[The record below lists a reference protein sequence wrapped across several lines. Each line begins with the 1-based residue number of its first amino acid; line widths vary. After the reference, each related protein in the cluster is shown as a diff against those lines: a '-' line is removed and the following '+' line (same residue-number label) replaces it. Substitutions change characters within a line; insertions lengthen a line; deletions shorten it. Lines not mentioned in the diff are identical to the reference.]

1 MKPADE
7 HISRIATVVPYY
19 ILAAVSFVIFQ
30 ALLIVSLPEI
40 HLHYFQPKLLG
51 LTHLFVLGWG
61 TMMIFGAA
69 NQLVPVI
76 AETRLYSSI
85 IPVINWILLTIG
97 IPLLIWSF
105 WVFQFT
111 WITYTGASL
120 IIIAIILHAFNIY
133 KSISAGKSNI
143 ITDILLMAH
152 AWLFITGSIGLLLLI
167 NLISPLFPEEHLHYL
182 KIHAPIGMAGWFLQ
196 LIIGVSARLVPM
208 FILSRKE
215 NTKLL
220 NITFYTLNAGLALFL
235 IEGMIFRSF
244 YGRYIYLLLVIAG
257 LAAYAAYIRGC
268 YKSALRKQKDAGM
281 RQTFIAIGFI
291 LLALVLFFIVIK
303 MGVSVQPHI
312 TTVFGLAFFCG
323 LVTIIIMGQ
332 TFKTLPFIIWMHI
345 TKPNSLPELMPKDL
359 FHEQWVNIQ
368 LWVYLP
374 GLLLLL
380 MGLACNLTI
389 ILHAGAILMLIAA
402 IIYTV
407 HLLYIAGKLKMKQL

>member
-1 MKPADE
+1 MKPPDE
-7 HISRIATVVPYY
+7 HISHISTVVPYY

-30 ALLIVSLPEI
+30 ILLIISLPEI
-40 HLHYFQPKLLG
+40 HLHYFQPKLLA

-61 TMMIFGAA
+61 TMVIFGAV

-76 AETRLYSSI
+76 AETKLYSQI
-85 IPVINWILLTIG
+85 LPVINWILLTIG
-97 IPLLIWSF
+97 IPILIWSF
-105 WVFQFT
+105 WTFQFI

-133 KSISAGKSNI
+133 KSIFAGKSNI
-143 ITDILLMAH
+143 IADILLMAH

-208 FILSRKE
+208 FMLSRRE

-220 NITFYTLNAGLALFL
+220 STSFYTLNAGLALFL
-235 IEGMIFRSF
+235 IEGMIFHSF
-244 YGRYIYLLLVIAG
+244 HGRYIYLLLVIVG
-257 LAAYAAYIRGC
+257 LAAYATYIRGC

-291 LLALVLFFIVIK
+291 LAALVLLIISIWV
-303 MGVSVQPHI
+303 GTSVQPQI
-312 TTVFGLAFFCG
+312 TTLFGLTFFCG

-332 TFKTLPFIIWMHI
+332 TFKTLPFIVWMHI
-345 TKPNSLPELMPKDL
+345 TKPNALPELMPKDL
-359 FHEQWVNIQ
+359 FSEQWVNIQ

-380 MGLACNLTI
+380 TGLAVKLTI
-389 ILHAGAILMLIAA
+389 LLQAGAFLMLIAA

-407 HLLYIAGKLKMKQL
+407 HVLYVTGKLKTKQL

>member
-1 MKPADE
+1 
-7 HISRIATVVPYY
+7 
-19 ILAAVSFVIFQ
+19 
-30 ALLIVSLPEI
+30 
-40 HLHYFQPKLLG
+40 
-51 LTHLFVLGWG
+51 
-61 TMMIFGAA
+61 
-69 NQLVPVI
+69 
-76 AETRLYSSI
+76 
-85 IPVINWILLTIG
+85 
-97 IPLLIWSF
+97 
-105 WVFQFT
+105 
-111 WITYTGASL
+111 
-120 IIIAIILHAFNIY
+120 
-133 KSISAGKSNI
+133 
-143 ITDILLMAH
+143 MAH

-167 NLISPLFPEEHLHYL
+167 NLISPFFPEEHLHYL

-215 NTKLL
+215 NAKLL

-235 IEGMIFRSF
+235 IEGMIFHSF
-244 YGRYIYLLLVIAG
+244 HGRYIYLLLVIAG

-291 LLALVLFFIVIK
+291 LVALVLFFIIIW
-303 MGVSVQPHI
+303 MGVGVQPHI

-359 FHEQWVNIQ
+359 FHEKWVNIQ

-380 MGLACNLTI
+380 TGLACNLTI
-389 ILHAGAILMLIAA
+389 TLHTGAILMLIAA

-407 HLLYIAGKLKMKQL
+407 HVLYVAGKLKTKRYEY